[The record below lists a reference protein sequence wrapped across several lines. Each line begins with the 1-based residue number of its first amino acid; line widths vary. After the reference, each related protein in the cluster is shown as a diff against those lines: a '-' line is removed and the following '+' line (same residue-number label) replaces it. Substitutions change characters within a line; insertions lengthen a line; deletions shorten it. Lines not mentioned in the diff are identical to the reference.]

1 MSEYLSPGV
10 YVEEVSSGVK
20 PIEGVGTSTGAFVG
34 IAEQG
39 PIGQAVLIPNW
50 TQFVKIFGSFFPN
63 YYLAHAVNQ
72 FFKEGG
78 TRCFVVRTCHY
89 DKITD
94 AKSKNARYSIETL
107 KDESDKES
115 ILIQASSEGKWGD
128 KLRVEIKKTPGKID
142 EKQFNLVVKLEKEKS
157 KNEPPEKKE
166 YDIVE
171 SYEAL
176 TMTEVEDKINGKS
189 FYIKVEKD
197 DWEDGA
203 KHGSG
208 EIPKEQVITLKNG
221 NDGISIEKD
230 GKKESSLKIAD
241 FIGDASAQN
250 GLHAFDPM
258 DINIVAIPDKCGDRN
273 AMLEGFNYCQNR
285 KDCFFVADSP
295 SDITPMQVL
304 DFRNGTGDYAGN
316 AFNTSFGALY
326 YPWLLTNDPLTGNP
340 RLPVPPS
347 GAVVGTISHVDT
359 VRGVHKAPAGSPD
372 GYLDSVVGIE
382 RIVTKAEH
390 DILNPAGINVI
401 RKFANS
407 GVCVWGAR
415 TVSSD
420 PEWKYINIRR
430 LFLFLEESIDLAS
443 QWVVFE
449 PNTPSLWGSVIRNI
463 TAFLLM
469 VWRSG
474 ALFGSTPDEAFYVK
488 VDAENNPDEVRNAGQ
503 LIIEVGV
510 APVRPAEFVIIRI
523 SQKTLAK

>member
-34 IAEQG
+34 VAEKG

-50 TQFVKIFGSFFPN
+50 TQFVKIFGNFIPN
-63 YYLAHAVNQ
+63 YYLAYAVNQ

-78 TRCFVVRTCHY
+78 TRCFVARTCHY
-89 DKITD
+89 DKVTD
-94 AKSKNARYSIETL
+94 AKTKTAKYSNETL
-107 KDESDKES
+107 KDASGKET
-115 ILIQASSEGKWGD
+115 ILIMASSEGKWGD
-128 KLRVEIKKTPGKID
+128 TIRVETKNIGIPEEKK
-142 EKQFNLVVKLEKEKS
+142 FNLVVKVEKEKS

-166 YDIVE
+166 YDIAEIYDNLTIDNVE
-171 SYEAL
+171 G
-176 TMTEVEDKINGKS
+176 MINGKS
-189 FYIKVEKD
+189 SLIVVEKD
-197 DWEDGA
+197 DWEDGT

-208 EIPKEQVITLKNG
+208 ELPIEQSITLKNG
-221 NDGISIEKD
+221 NDGIDIEKD
-230 GKKESSLKIAD
+230 GKKGSTIKMAD

-250 GLHAFDPM
+250 GLHAFDPV

-285 KDCFFVADSP
+285 KDCFFIADP
-295 SDITPMQVL
+295 PIDITPMQVI
-304 DFRNGTGDYAGN
+304 DYRNGTGDYAGN

-326 YPWLLTNDPLTGNP
+326 YPWLLINDPITGNP
-340 RLPVPPS
+340 RYSVPPS
-347 GAVVGTISHVDT
+347 GAVAGTISHVDT
-359 VRGVHKAPAGSPD
+359 VRGVHKAPAGTPD
-372 GYLDSVVGIE
+372 GYLDSAVGIE

-390 DILNPAGINVI
+390 DLLNPIGINVI
-401 RKFANS
+401 RKSPAT
-407 GVCVWGAR
+407 GICVWGAR
-415 TVSSD
+415 TVSAD

-449 PNTPSLWGSVIRNI
+449 PNSPNLWGSVIRNI

-488 VDAENNPDEVRNAGQ
+488 VDAENNPEEVRNAGQ

-523 SQKTLAK
+523 SQKTMAK